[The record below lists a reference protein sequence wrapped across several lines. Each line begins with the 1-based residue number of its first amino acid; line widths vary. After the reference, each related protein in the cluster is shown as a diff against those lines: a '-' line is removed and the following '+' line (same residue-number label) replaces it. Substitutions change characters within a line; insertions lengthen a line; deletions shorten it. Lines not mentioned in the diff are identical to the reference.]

1 MKLAE
6 ALLLRRDLNNRLFQ
20 LRNEISSSV
29 LVQEGDTLD
38 RSITELFKEYDE
50 INQQYSELVVA
61 INRKNATASLAD
73 SALLL
78 MEALEQRE
86 QLRRKHALLTQALD
100 ETKAAPRMGRNEI
113 RLVRTIDTKTL
124 TEQLN
129 TTAKQLRELDG
140 KIQQTNWLVDL
151 QQTWVGVKGEHKAG
165 TG

>member
-20 LRNEISSSV
+20 LRNEISSNV

-129 TTAKQLRELDG
+129 ATAKQLRELDG

-151 QQTWVGVKGEHKAG
+151 
-165 TG
+165 

>member
-100 ETKAAPRMGRNEI
+100 ETKQLPEWVA
-113 RLVRTIDTKTL
+113 TKFDWC
-124 TEQLN
+124 
-129 TTAKQLRELDG
+129 ARS
-140 KIQQTNWLVDL
+140 IQ
-151 QQTWVGVKGEHKAG
+151 KR
-165 TG
+165 

>member
-20 LRNEISSSV
+20 LRNEISRSV

-129 TTAKQLRELDG
+129 ATAKQLRELDG

-151 QQTWVGVKGEHKAG
+151 
-165 TG
+165 

>member
-78 MEALEQRE
+78 MEALEHRE

-129 TTAKQLRELDG
+129 ATAKQLRELDG

-151 QQTWVGVKGEHKAG
+151 
-165 TG
+165 

>member
-61 INRKNATASLAD
+61 INRKNATASLGD

-151 QQTWVGVKGEHKAG
+151 
-165 TG
+165 

>member
-20 LRNEISSSV
+20 LRNEISSNV

-61 INRKNATASLAD
+61 INRKNATASVAD

-78 MEALEQRE
+78 MEALERRE

-129 TTAKQLRELDG
+129 ATAKQLRELDG

-151 QQTWVGVKGEHKAG
+151 
-165 TG
+165 

>member
-61 INRKNATASLAD
+61 INRKNAAASLAD

-86 QLRRKHALLTQALD
+86 QLRRKHALLTQALE

-129 TTAKQLRELDG
+129 ATAKQLRELDG

-151 QQTWVGVKGEHKAG
+151 
-165 TG
+165 

>member
-20 LRNEISSSV
+20 LRNEIFSSV

-50 INQQYSELVVA
+50 INQQYSALVVA

-151 QQTWVGVKGEHKAG
+151 
-165 TG
+165 

>member
-20 LRNEISSSV
+20 LRNEISNSV

-61 INRKNATASLAD
+61 INRKNATASVAD

-129 TTAKQLRELDG
+129 ATAKQLRELDG

-151 QQTWVGVKGEHKAG
+151 
-165 TG
+165 

>member
-61 INRKNATASLAD
+61 INRKNATASVAD

-151 QQTWVGVKGEHKAG
+151 
-165 TG
+165 

>member
-124 TEQLN
+124 MEQLN

-151 QQTWVGVKGEHKAG
+151 
-165 TG
+165 

>member
-61 INRKNATASLAD
+61 INRKNATTSLAD

-78 MEALEQRE
+78 MEALERRE

-151 QQTWVGVKGEHKAG
+151 
-165 TG
+165 

>member
-129 TTAKQLRELDG
+129 ATAKQLRELDG
-140 KIQQTNWLVDL
+140 KIQQTNWLVNL
-151 QQTWVGVKGEHKAG
+151 
-165 TG
+165 

>member
-50 INQQYSELVVA
+50 INQQYSGLVVA

-129 TTAKQLRELDG
+129 ATAKQLRELDG

-151 QQTWVGVKGEHKAG
+151 
-165 TG
+165 

>member
-86 QLRRKHALLTQALD
+86 QLRRKHALLTQALE

-151 QQTWVGVKGEHKAG
+151 
-165 TG
+165 

>member
-38 RSITELFKEYDE
+38 RSIKELLKEYDE
-50 INQQYSELVVA
+50 INQQYSALVVA

-151 QQTWVGVKGEHKAG
+151 
-165 TG
+165 

>member
-129 TTAKQLRELDG
+129 MTAKQLRELDG

-151 QQTWVGVKGEHKAG
+151 
-165 TG
+165 

>member
-86 QLRRKHALLTQALD
+86 QLRRKHALLTQALE

-140 KIQQTNWLVDL
+140 KIQQTNWLVEL
-151 QQTWVGVKGEHKAG
+151 
-165 TG
+165 

>member
-86 QLRRKHALLTQALD
+86 QLRRKHALLTQALE
-100 ETKAAPRMGRNEI
+100 ETKAAPRKGRNEI

-129 TTAKQLRELDG
+129 ATAKQLRELDG

-151 QQTWVGVKGEHKAG
+151 
-165 TG
+165 

>member
-140 KIQQTNWLVDL
+140 KIQQTNWLVVL
-151 QQTWVGVKGEHKAG
+151 
-165 TG
+165 

>member
-29 LVQEGDTLD
+29 LVQEGDTFD

-151 QQTWVGVKGEHKAG
+151 
-165 TG
+165 

>member
-86 QLRRKHALLTQALD
+86 QLRRKHALLTHALE

-140 KIQQTNWLVDL
+140 KIQQTNWLVEL
-151 QQTWVGVKGEHKAG
+151 
-165 TG
+165 

>member
-61 INRKNATASLAD
+61 INRKNATASVAD

-78 MEALEQRE
+78 LEALEQRE

-151 QQTWVGVKGEHKAG
+151 
-165 TG
+165 

>member
-20 LRNEISSSV
+20 LRNEIASSV

-50 INQQYSELVVA
+50 INQQYSDLVVA

-151 QQTWVGVKGEHKAG
+151 
-165 TG
+165 

>member
-73 SALLL
+73 SSLLL

-151 QQTWVGVKGEHKAG
+151 
-165 TG
+165 

>member
-61 INRKNATASLAD
+61 INRKNATASVAD

-113 RLVRTIDTKTL
+113 RLVRTIDTETL

-129 TTAKQLRELDG
+129 ATAKQLRELDG

-151 QQTWVGVKGEHKAG
+151 
-165 TG
+165 

>member
-100 ETKAAPRMGRNEI
+100 ETKAAPRIGCNEI

-129 TTAKQLRELDG
+129 ATAKQLRELDG

-151 QQTWVGVKGEHKAG
+151 
-165 TG
+165 

>member
-6 ALLLRRDLNNRLFQ
+6 ALLLRRDLNDRLFQ
-20 LRNEISSSV
+20 LRNEIASSV

-50 INQQYSELVVA
+50 INQQYSGLVVA

-113 RLVRTIDTKTL
+113 RLVRTIDTKAL

-151 QQTWVGVKGEHKAG
+151 
-165 TG
+165 

>member
-124 TEQLN
+124 RSN
-129 TTAKQLRELDG
+129 
-140 KIQQTNWLVDL
+140 
-151 QQTWVGVKGEHKAG
+151 
-165 TG
+165 

>member
-50 INQQYSELVVA
+50 INQQYSGLVVA

-113 RLVRTIDTKTL
+113 RLVRTIDTKAL

-151 QQTWVGVKGEHKAG
+151 
-165 TG
+165 

>member
-1 MKLAE
+1 MKLEE

-61 INRKNATASLAD
+61 INRKNATASVAD

-151 QQTWVGVKGEHKAG
+151 
-165 TG
+165 

>member
-100 ETKAAPRMGRNEI
+100 ETKAAPRVGRNEI

-129 TTAKQLRELDG
+129 TTAKHLRELDG

-151 QQTWVGVKGEHKAG
+151 
-165 TG
+165 

>member
-100 ETKAAPRMGRNEI
+100 ETKAAPRSGRNEI

-151 QQTWVGVKGEHKAG
+151 
-165 TG
+165 

>member
-61 INRKNATASLAD
+61 INRKNVTASLAD

-86 QLRRKHALLTQALD
+86 QLRRKHALLTQALE

-129 TTAKQLRELDG
+129 ATAKQLRELDG

-151 QQTWVGVKGEHKAG
+151 
-165 TG
+165 

>member
-100 ETKAAPRMGRNEI
+100 KTKAAPRIGRNEI

-129 TTAKQLRELDG
+129 ATAKQLRELDG

-151 QQTWVGVKGEHKAG
+151 
-165 TG
+165 

>member
-61 INRKNATASLAD
+61 INRKNATAALAD

-151 QQTWVGVKGEHKAG
+151 
-165 TG
+165 

>member
-38 RSITELFKEYDE
+38 CSITELFKEYDV

-151 QQTWVGVKGEHKAG
+151 
-165 TG
+165 

>member
-20 LRNEISSSV
+20 LRNEISTSV

-61 INRKNATASLAD
+61 INRKNATASLTD

-151 QQTWVGVKGEHKAG
+151 
-165 TG
+165 